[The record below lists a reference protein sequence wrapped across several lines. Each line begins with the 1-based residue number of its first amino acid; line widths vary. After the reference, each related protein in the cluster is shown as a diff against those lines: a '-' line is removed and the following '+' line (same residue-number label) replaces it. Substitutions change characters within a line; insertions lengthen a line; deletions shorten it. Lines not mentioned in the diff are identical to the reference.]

1 MFSNLWEWL
10 FDHYPWVL
18 ITLAIVIVAVII
30 CYKIVKFYYTKF
42 KKVEDICDKVET
54 LPDIVNRNTENIE
67 KQVIPKLNSISNSLS
82 IITSI
87 LFKKGIVDK
96 TELFKTVSPVN
107 LTDIGMEVLEL
118 IGGRQY
124 VESNSERLIE
134 QMKEQN
140 YKSALDVQNQAN
152 LLILEQAGSDDFV
165 PIKDFIYQNPQYKTI
180 ALDMSTVV
188 TVMGIYLRDKYF
200 EKYPAHKHTE

>member
-10 FDHYPWVL
+10 FDHYPGVL
-18 ITLAIVIVAVII
+18 ITLAIVVVAVII

-54 LPDIVNRNTENIE
+54 IPDIVNRNTENIE

-96 TELFKTVSPVN
+96 TELFTTTSPVN
-107 LTDIGMEVLEL
+107 LTDIGVEVLEL
-118 IGGRQY
+118 IGGKQY
-124 VESNSERLIE
+124 IDANSERLIE
-134 QMKEQN
+134 QMKVQN
-140 YKSALDVQNQAN
+140 YKSALDVQNQSN
-152 LLILEQAGSDDFV
+152 LLILEQAEADDFV
-165 PIKDFIYQNPQYKTI
+165 PIKDFIYQNPQYKAI
-180 ALDMSTVV
+180 VLDMSTVV

-200 EKYPAHKHTE
+200 EKYPVLKHTE